1 MKAPGPRPVP
11 DRQCLQGILYV
22 PHTGIG
28 WEDLPQELGFRSG
41 MTCWRRI
48 KRWINA
54 GVFDDLYRIL
64 LAQLNPANE
73 IDWSRALIDGSH
85 IDTKKGVPDLEF
97 APISSPHVS
106 GVEDHARDVD
116 EAGVIDSVQH
126 RLVRPAPHPAATR
139 SLKPPSGPRSSP
151 TATNG
156 SRTAGARRSP
166 PRRSPANSSPA
177 PVTCCTRRKTV
188 NGQRDGHD
196 RRPDISAGRDTDP
209 G

>member
-1 MKAPGPRPVP
+1 MISCGSFSSHCFRRGPMKAPGPRPVP

-22 PHTGIG
+22 LHTGIG

-54 GVFDDLYRIL
+54 GLFDDLYQIL
-64 LAQLNPANE
+64 LAQLNAANE
-73 IDWSRALIDGSH
+73 IDWSRAVIDGSH

-116 EAGVIDSVQH
+116 EAGVIESVQH
-126 RLVRPAPHPAATR
+126 RLVRPAPHP
-139 SLKPPSGPRSSP
+139 GPRP
-151 TATNG
+151 DQE
-156 SRTAGARRSP
+156 
-166 PRRSPANSSPA
+166 PAVRGRLRYPE
-177 PVTCCTRRKTV
+177 TRRQTPP
-188 NGQRDGHD
+188 GTTHAPAHRQD
-196 RRPDISAGRDTDP
+196 RCTDL
-209 G
+209 GIR